1 MNKHLKLFSALL
13 VLMLFAPVSM
23 FVCPADA
30 EAAQTLVENSWRYE
44 GGQLVSDDA
53 SSEEDGIALL
63 SMDALPDGVTAQ
75 GIDVSEHQGRID
87 WDAVKASGIDFA
99 ILRVGFGAPSFG
111 GRVDY
116 QFNRNISECERL
128 GIPYGVYVYSYA
140 FDNQQAADEAS
151 MVINCLSGHNPRLPV
166 YYDLEDNSIIANGR
180 QTGIALRAQ
189 VFCNRISA
197 AGYEP
202 GIYAS
207 LNWFNNI
214 LTDSVFK
221 SSSWDHWIAQYNSQC
236 DYTGN
241 YSFWQYKSNGKV
253 PGINGN
259 VDMNYAYVDVSLY
272 HWQLID
278 STWYYAASNGKAY
291 TGWLFQS
298 GTWYW
303 LEPDVGGAMAT
314 GLHECNGSLYWFNS
328 SGAMAT
334 GWQNIDGKYYFLKD
348 SGAMEGTTF
357 TKDETQYT
365 INADG
370 SLANAKKKKNT
381 GGGAYTLAFLD
392 ADTQAMAD
400 SLNELK
406 ADAFDG
412 DEEEDY
418 YDDDKKDYD
427 KDASFILN
435 GKLQQIAEH
444 RLAMARSKGYGSSR
458 IPDEGTLDDY
468 LKSIGESTARRHTE
482 IYLIN
487 CDDVTQAEEKL
498 LRNHD
503 SDEKKRVDRVI
514 YYKEMGV
521 AHQQVGDKHYY
532 MIILM
537 R

>member
-1 MNKHLKLFSALL
+1 MKDRGLWMKKEEKRTAPGLKRALKVVLGHKIVRLAGIAGVSLLFSA
-13 VLMLFAPVSM
+13 S
-23 FVCPADA
+23 
-30 EAAQTLVENSWRYE
+30 AAQTVLADDAGVWQPVENGYYLVGMDGSYLTGWQQM
-44 GGQLVSDDA
+44 GGKWY
-53 SSEEDGIALL
+53 LL
-63 SMDALPDGVTAQ
+63 
-75 GIDVSEHQGRID
+75 
-87 WDAVKASGIDFA
+87 
-99 ILRVGFGAPSFG
+99 GADSLMKTG
-111 GRVDY
+111 WE
-116 QFNRNISECERL
+116 QE
-128 GIPYGVYVYSYA
+128 
-140 FDNQQAADEAS
+140 
-151 MVINCLSGHNPRLPV
+151 
-166 YYDLEDNSIIANGR
+166 NG
-180 QTGIALRAQ
+180 
-189 VFCNRISA
+189 
-197 AGYEP
+197 
-202 GIYAS
+202 
-207 LNWFNNI
+207 
-214 LTDSVFK
+214 
-221 SSSWDHWIAQYNSQC
+221 
-236 DYTGN
+236 
-241 YSFWQYKSNGKV
+241 
-253 PGINGN
+253 
-259 VDMNYAYVDVSLY
+259 
-272 HWQLID
+272 
-278 STWYYAASNGKAY
+278 TWYYLQG
-291 TGWLFQS
+291 
-298 GTWYW
+298 
-303 LEPDVGGAMAT
+303 D
-314 GLHECNGSLYWFNS
+314 
-328 SGAMAT
+328 GAMAT

>member
-1 MNKHLKLFSALL
+1 MKDRNLWMKKEEKRTAPGLKRALKAVLGHKIVRLAGIAGVSLLFSA
-13 VLMLFAPVSM
+13 S
-23 FVCPADA
+23 
-30 EAAQTLVENSWRYE
+30 AAQTVLADDAGVWQPVENGYYLVGMDGSYLTGWQQM
-44 GGQLVSDDA
+44 GGKWYLLGA
-53 SSEEDGIALL
+53 DGL
-63 SMDALPDGVTAQ
+63 MKTGWEQ
-75 GIDVSEHQGRID
+75 E
-87 WDAVKASGIDFA
+87 
-99 ILRVGFGAPSFG
+99 
-111 GRVDY
+111 
-116 QFNRNISECERL
+116 
-128 GIPYGVYVYSYA
+128 
-140 FDNQQAADEAS
+140 
-151 MVINCLSGHNPRLPV
+151 
-166 YYDLEDNSIIANGR
+166 NG
-180 QTGIALRAQ
+180 
-189 VFCNRISA
+189 
-197 AGYEP
+197 
-202 GIYAS
+202 
-207 LNWFNNI
+207 
-214 LTDSVFK
+214 
-221 SSSWDHWIAQYNSQC
+221 
-236 DYTGN
+236 
-241 YSFWQYKSNGKV
+241 
-253 PGINGN
+253 
-259 VDMNYAYVDVSLY
+259 
-272 HWQLID
+272 
-278 STWYYAASNGKAY
+278 TWYYLQG
-291 TGWLFQS
+291 
-298 GTWYW
+298 
-303 LEPDVGGAMAT
+303 D
-314 GLHECNGSLYWFNS
+314 
-328 SGAMAT
+328 GAMAT
-334 GWQNIDGKYYFLKD
+334 GWRNIDGKYYFLKD

-521 AHQQVGDKHYY
+521 AHQRVGDKHYY

>member
-1 MNKHLKLFSALL
+1 MKDRNLWMKKEEKRTAPGLKGALKAVLGHKIVRLAGIAGVSLLFSA
-13 VLMLFAPVSM
+13 S
-23 FVCPADA
+23 
-30 EAAQTLVENSWRYE
+30 AAQTVLADDAGVWQPVENGYYLVGMDGSYLTGWQQM
-44 GGQLVSDDA
+44 GGKWYLLGA
-53 SSEEDGIALL
+53 DGL
-63 SMDALPDGVTAQ
+63 MKTGWEQ
-75 GIDVSEHQGRID
+75 E
-87 WDAVKASGIDFA
+87 
-99 ILRVGFGAPSFG
+99 
-111 GRVDY
+111 
-116 QFNRNISECERL
+116 
-128 GIPYGVYVYSYA
+128 
-140 FDNQQAADEAS
+140 
-151 MVINCLSGHNPRLPV
+151 
-166 YYDLEDNSIIANGR
+166 NG
-180 QTGIALRAQ
+180 
-189 VFCNRISA
+189 
-197 AGYEP
+197 
-202 GIYAS
+202 
-207 LNWFNNI
+207 
-214 LTDSVFK
+214 
-221 SSSWDHWIAQYNSQC
+221 
-236 DYTGN
+236 
-241 YSFWQYKSNGKV
+241 
-253 PGINGN
+253 
-259 VDMNYAYVDVSLY
+259 
-272 HWQLID
+272 
-278 STWYYAASNGKAY
+278 TWYYLQG
-291 TGWLFQS
+291 
-298 GTWYW
+298 
-303 LEPDVGGAMAT
+303 D
-314 GLHECNGSLYWFNS
+314 
-328 SGAMAT
+328 GAMAT

-392 ADTQAMAD
+392 GDTQAMAD

>member
-1 MNKHLKLFSALL
+1 MKDRKLWMKKEEKRTAPGLKRALKAVLGHKIVRLAGIAGVSLLFSA
-13 VLMLFAPVSM
+13 S
-23 FVCPADA
+23 
-30 EAAQTLVENSWRYE
+30 AAQTVLADDAGVWQPVENGYYLVGMDGSYLTGWQQM
-44 GGQLVSDDA
+44 GGKWYLLGA
-53 SSEEDGIALL
+53 DGL
-63 SMDALPDGVTAQ
+63 MKTGWEQ
-75 GIDVSEHQGRID
+75 E
-87 WDAVKASGIDFA
+87 
-99 ILRVGFGAPSFG
+99 
-111 GRVDY
+111 
-116 QFNRNISECERL
+116 
-128 GIPYGVYVYSYA
+128 
-140 FDNQQAADEAS
+140 
-151 MVINCLSGHNPRLPV
+151 
-166 YYDLEDNSIIANGR
+166 NG
-180 QTGIALRAQ
+180 
-189 VFCNRISA
+189 
-197 AGYEP
+197 
-202 GIYAS
+202 
-207 LNWFNNI
+207 
-214 LTDSVFK
+214 
-221 SSSWDHWIAQYNSQC
+221 
-236 DYTGN
+236 
-241 YSFWQYKSNGKV
+241 
-253 PGINGN
+253 
-259 VDMNYAYVDVSLY
+259 
-272 HWQLID
+272 
-278 STWYYAASNGKAY
+278 TWYYLQG
-291 TGWLFQS
+291 
-298 GTWYW
+298 
-303 LEPDVGGAMAT
+303 D
-314 GLHECNGSLYWFNS
+314 
-328 SGAMAT
+328 GAMAT

-392 ADTQAMAD
+392 ADTQATAD

-537 R
+537 RYGSQSLYDRSKQA

>member
-1 MNKHLKLFSALL
+1 MKDRKLWMKKEEKRTAPGLKRALKAVLGHKIVRLAGIAGVSLLFSA
-13 VLMLFAPVSM
+13 S
-23 FVCPADA
+23 
-30 EAAQTLVENSWRYE
+30 AAQTVLADDAGVWQPVENGYYLVGMDGSYLTGWQQM
-44 GGQLVSDDA
+44 GGKWYLLGA
-53 SSEEDGIALL
+53 DGL
-63 SMDALPDGVTAQ
+63 MKTGWEQ
-75 GIDVSEHQGRID
+75 E
-87 WDAVKASGIDFA
+87 
-99 ILRVGFGAPSFG
+99 
-111 GRVDY
+111 
-116 QFNRNISECERL
+116 
-128 GIPYGVYVYSYA
+128 
-140 FDNQQAADEAS
+140 
-151 MVINCLSGHNPRLPV
+151 
-166 YYDLEDNSIIANGR
+166 NG
-180 QTGIALRAQ
+180 
-189 VFCNRISA
+189 
-197 AGYEP
+197 
-202 GIYAS
+202 
-207 LNWFNNI
+207 
-214 LTDSVFK
+214 
-221 SSSWDHWIAQYNSQC
+221 
-236 DYTGN
+236 
-241 YSFWQYKSNGKV
+241 
-253 PGINGN
+253 
-259 VDMNYAYVDVSLY
+259 
-272 HWQLID
+272 
-278 STWYYAASNGKAY
+278 TWYYLQG
-291 TGWLFQS
+291 
-298 GTWYW
+298 
-303 LEPDVGGAMAT
+303 D
-314 GLHECNGSLYWFNS
+314 
-328 SGAMAT
+328 GAMAT

-392 ADTQAMAD
+392 ADNQAMAD

-427 KDASFILN
+427 
-435 GKLQQIAEH
+435 KLQQIAEH

>member
-1 MNKHLKLFSALL
+1 MKDRNLWMKKEEKRTAPGLKGALKAVLGHKIVRLAGIAGVSLLFSA
-13 VLMLFAPVSM
+13 S
-23 FVCPADA
+23 
-30 EAAQTLVENSWRYE
+30 AAQTVLADDAGVWQPVENGYYLVGMDGSYLTGWQQM
-44 GGQLVSDDA
+44 GGKWYLLGA
-53 SSEEDGIALL
+53 DGL
-63 SMDALPDGVTAQ
+63 MKT
-75 GIDVSEHQGRID
+75 D
-87 WDAVKASGIDFA
+87 W
-99 ILRVGFGAPSFG
+99 
-111 GRVDY
+111 
-116 QFNRNISECERL
+116 
-128 GIPYGVYVYSYA
+128 
-140 FDNQQAADEAS
+140 QQE
-151 MVINCLSGHNPRLPV
+151 
-166 YYDLEDNSIIANGR
+166 NG
-180 QTGIALRAQ
+180 
-189 VFCNRISA
+189 
-197 AGYEP
+197 
-202 GIYAS
+202 
-207 LNWFNNI
+207 
-214 LTDSVFK
+214 
-221 SSSWDHWIAQYNSQC
+221 
-236 DYTGN
+236 
-241 YSFWQYKSNGKV
+241 
-253 PGINGN
+253 
-259 VDMNYAYVDVSLY
+259 
-272 HWQLID
+272 
-278 STWYYAASNGKAY
+278 TWYYLQG
-291 TGWLFQS
+291 
-298 GTWYW
+298 
-303 LEPDVGGAMAT
+303 DGAMV
-314 GLHECNGSLYWFNS
+314 
-328 SGAMAT
+328 T

>member
-1 MNKHLKLFSALL
+1 MKDRNLWMKKEEKRTAPGLKRALKAVLGHKIVRLAGIAGVSLLFSA
-13 VLMLFAPVSM
+13 S
-23 FVCPADA
+23 
-30 EAAQTLVENSWRYE
+30 AAQTVLADDAGVWQPVENGYYLVGMDGSYLTGWQQM
-44 GGQLVSDDA
+44 GGKWYLLGA
-53 SSEEDGIALL
+53 DGL
-63 SMDALPDGVTAQ
+63 MKTGWEQ
-75 GIDVSEHQGRID
+75 E
-87 WDAVKASGIDFA
+87 
-99 ILRVGFGAPSFG
+99 
-111 GRVDY
+111 
-116 QFNRNISECERL
+116 
-128 GIPYGVYVYSYA
+128 
-140 FDNQQAADEAS
+140 
-151 MVINCLSGHNPRLPV
+151 
-166 YYDLEDNSIIANGR
+166 NG
-180 QTGIALRAQ
+180 
-189 VFCNRISA
+189 
-197 AGYEP
+197 
-202 GIYAS
+202 
-207 LNWFNNI
+207 
-214 LTDSVFK
+214 
-221 SSSWDHWIAQYNSQC
+221 
-236 DYTGN
+236 
-241 YSFWQYKSNGKV
+241 
-253 PGINGN
+253 
-259 VDMNYAYVDVSLY
+259 
-272 HWQLID
+272 
-278 STWYYAASNGKAY
+278 TWYYLQG
-291 TGWLFQS
+291 
-298 GTWYW
+298 
-303 LEPDVGGAMAT
+303 D
-314 GLHECNGSLYWFNS
+314 
-328 SGAMAT
+328 GAMAT

-357 TKDETQYT
+357 TKDKTQYT

>member
-1 MNKHLKLFSALL
+1 MKDGSLWMKKEEKRTAPGLKRALKAVLGHKIVRLAGIAGVSLLFSA
-13 VLMLFAPVSM
+13 S
-23 FVCPADA
+23 
-30 EAAQTLVENSWRYE
+30 AAQTVLADDAGVWQPVENGYYLVGMDGSYLTGWQQM
-44 GGQLVSDDA
+44 GGKWYLLGA
-53 SSEEDGIALL
+53 DGL
-63 SMDALPDGVTAQ
+63 MKTGWEQ
-75 GIDVSEHQGRID
+75 E
-87 WDAVKASGIDFA
+87 
-99 ILRVGFGAPSFG
+99 
-111 GRVDY
+111 
-116 QFNRNISECERL
+116 
-128 GIPYGVYVYSYA
+128 
-140 FDNQQAADEAS
+140 
-151 MVINCLSGHNPRLPV
+151 
-166 YYDLEDNSIIANGR
+166 NG
-180 QTGIALRAQ
+180 
-189 VFCNRISA
+189 
-197 AGYEP
+197 
-202 GIYAS
+202 
-207 LNWFNNI
+207 
-214 LTDSVFK
+214 
-221 SSSWDHWIAQYNSQC
+221 
-236 DYTGN
+236 
-241 YSFWQYKSNGKV
+241 
-253 PGINGN
+253 
-259 VDMNYAYVDVSLY
+259 
-272 HWQLID
+272 
-278 STWYYAASNGKAY
+278 TWYYLQG
-291 TGWLFQS
+291 
-298 GTWYW
+298 
-303 LEPDVGGAMAT
+303 D
-314 GLHECNGSLYWFNS
+314 
-328 SGAMAT
+328 GAMAT
-334 GWQNIDGKYYFLKD
+334 GWRNIDGKYYFLKD

-392 ADTQAMAD
+392 GDTQAMAD

>member
-1 MNKHLKLFSALL
+1 MKDRNLWMKKEEKRTAPGLKRALKAVLGHKIVRLAGIAGVSLLFSA
-13 VLMLFAPVSM
+13 S
-23 FVCPADA
+23 
-30 EAAQTLVENSWRYE
+30 AAQTVLADDAGVWQPVENGYYLVGMDGSYLTGWQQM
-44 GGQLVSDDA
+44 GGKWYLLGA
-53 SSEEDGIALL
+53 DGL
-63 SMDALPDGVTAQ
+63 MKTG
-75 GIDVSEHQGRID
+75 
-87 WDAVKASGIDFA
+87 W
-99 ILRVGFGAPSFG
+99 
-111 GRVDY
+111 
-116 QFNRNISECERL
+116 
-128 GIPYGVYVYSYA
+128 
-140 FDNQQAADEAS
+140 QQE
-151 MVINCLSGHNPRLPV
+151 
-166 YYDLEDNSIIANGR
+166 NG
-180 QTGIALRAQ
+180 
-189 VFCNRISA
+189 
-197 AGYEP
+197 
-202 GIYAS
+202 
-207 LNWFNNI
+207 
-214 LTDSVFK
+214 
-221 SSSWDHWIAQYNSQC
+221 
-236 DYTGN
+236 
-241 YSFWQYKSNGKV
+241 
-253 PGINGN
+253 
-259 VDMNYAYVDVSLY
+259 
-272 HWQLID
+272 
-278 STWYYAASNGKAY
+278 TWYYLQG
-291 TGWLFQS
+291 
-298 GTWYW
+298 
-303 LEPDVGGAMAT
+303 D
-314 GLHECNGSLYWFNS
+314 
-328 SGAMAT
+328 GAMAT

-392 ADTQAMAD
+392 GDTQAMAD

>member
-1 MNKHLKLFSALL
+1 MKDRNLWMKKEEKRTAPGLKRALKVVLGHKIVRLAGIAGVSLLFSA
-13 VLMLFAPVSM
+13 S
-23 FVCPADA
+23 
-30 EAAQTLVENSWRYE
+30 AAQTVLADDAGVWQPVENGYYLVGMDGSYLTGWQQM
-44 GGQLVSDDA
+44 GGKWYLLGA
-53 SSEEDGIALL
+53 DGL
-63 SMDALPDGVTAQ
+63 MKTGWEQ
-75 GIDVSEHQGRID
+75 E
-87 WDAVKASGIDFA
+87 
-99 ILRVGFGAPSFG
+99 
-111 GRVDY
+111 
-116 QFNRNISECERL
+116 
-128 GIPYGVYVYSYA
+128 
-140 FDNQQAADEAS
+140 
-151 MVINCLSGHNPRLPV
+151 
-166 YYDLEDNSIIANGR
+166 NG
-180 QTGIALRAQ
+180 
-189 VFCNRISA
+189 
-197 AGYEP
+197 
-202 GIYAS
+202 
-207 LNWFNNI
+207 
-214 LTDSVFK
+214 
-221 SSSWDHWIAQYNSQC
+221 
-236 DYTGN
+236 
-241 YSFWQYKSNGKV
+241 
-253 PGINGN
+253 
-259 VDMNYAYVDVSLY
+259 
-272 HWQLID
+272 
-278 STWYYAASNGKAY
+278 TWYYLQG
-291 TGWLFQS
+291 
-298 GTWYW
+298 
-303 LEPDVGGAMAT
+303 D
-314 GLHECNGSLYWFNS
+314 
-328 SGAMAT
+328 GAMAT

-381 GGGAYTLAFLD
+381 GGGAYTLVFLD

>member
-1 MNKHLKLFSALL
+1 MKDRNLWMKKEEKRTAPGLKRALKAVLGHKIVRLAGIAGVSLLFSA
-13 VLMLFAPVSM
+13 S
-23 FVCPADA
+23 
-30 EAAQTLVENSWRYE
+30 AAQTVLADDAGVWQPVENGYYLVGMDGSYLTGWQQM
-44 GGQLVSDDA
+44 GGKWYLLGA
-53 SSEEDGIALL
+53 DGL
-63 SMDALPDGVTAQ
+63 MKTGWEQ
-75 GIDVSEHQGRID
+75 E
-87 WDAVKASGIDFA
+87 
-99 ILRVGFGAPSFG
+99 
-111 GRVDY
+111 
-116 QFNRNISECERL
+116 
-128 GIPYGVYVYSYA
+128 
-140 FDNQQAADEAS
+140 
-151 MVINCLSGHNPRLPV
+151 
-166 YYDLEDNSIIANGR
+166 NG
-180 QTGIALRAQ
+180 
-189 VFCNRISA
+189 
-197 AGYEP
+197 
-202 GIYAS
+202 
-207 LNWFNNI
+207 
-214 LTDSVFK
+214 
-221 SSSWDHWIAQYNSQC
+221 
-236 DYTGN
+236 
-241 YSFWQYKSNGKV
+241 
-253 PGINGN
+253 
-259 VDMNYAYVDVSLY
+259 
-272 HWQLID
+272 
-278 STWYYAASNGKAY
+278 TWYYLQG
-291 TGWLFQS
+291 
-298 GTWYW
+298 
-303 LEPDVGGAMAT
+303 D
-314 GLHECNGSLYWFNS
+314 
-328 SGAMAT
+328 GAMAT

-370 SLANAKKKKNT
+370 SLVNAKKKKNT

-392 ADTQAMAD
+392 GDTQAMAD

>member
-1 MNKHLKLFSALL
+1 MKDRNLWMKKEEKRTAPGLKRALKAVLGHKIVRLAGIAGVSLLFSA
-13 VLMLFAPVSM
+13 S
-23 FVCPADA
+23 
-30 EAAQTLVENSWRYE
+30 AAQTVLADDAGVWQPVENGYYLVGMDGSYLTGWQQM
-44 GGQLVSDDA
+44 GGKWYLLGA
-53 SSEEDGIALL
+53 DGL
-63 SMDALPDGVTAQ
+63 MKTGWEQ
-75 GIDVSEHQGRID
+75 E
-87 WDAVKASGIDFA
+87 
-99 ILRVGFGAPSFG
+99 
-111 GRVDY
+111 
-116 QFNRNISECERL
+116 
-128 GIPYGVYVYSYA
+128 
-140 FDNQQAADEAS
+140 
-151 MVINCLSGHNPRLPV
+151 
-166 YYDLEDNSIIANGR
+166 NG
-180 QTGIALRAQ
+180 
-189 VFCNRISA
+189 
-197 AGYEP
+197 
-202 GIYAS
+202 
-207 LNWFNNI
+207 
-214 LTDSVFK
+214 
-221 SSSWDHWIAQYNSQC
+221 
-236 DYTGN
+236 
-241 YSFWQYKSNGKV
+241 
-253 PGINGN
+253 
-259 VDMNYAYVDVSLY
+259 
-272 HWQLID
+272 
-278 STWYYAASNGKAY
+278 TWYYLQG
-291 TGWLFQS
+291 
-298 GTWYW
+298 
-303 LEPDVGGAMAT
+303 D
-314 GLHECNGSLYWFNS
+314 
-328 SGAMAT
+328 GAMAT

-427 KDASFILN
+427 KDASFILH

>member
-1 MNKHLKLFSALL
+1 MKDRNLWMKKEEKRTAPGLKGALKAVLGHKIVRLAGIAGVSLLFSA
-13 VLMLFAPVSM
+13 S
-23 FVCPADA
+23 
-30 EAAQTLVENSWRYE
+30 AAQTVLADDAGVWQPVENGYYLVGMDGSYLTGWQQM
-44 GGQLVSDDA
+44 GGKWYLLGA
-53 SSEEDGIALL
+53 DGL
-63 SMDALPDGVTAQ
+63 MKTGWEQ
-75 GIDVSEHQGRID
+75 E
-87 WDAVKASGIDFA
+87 
-99 ILRVGFGAPSFG
+99 
-111 GRVDY
+111 
-116 QFNRNISECERL
+116 
-128 GIPYGVYVYSYA
+128 
-140 FDNQQAADEAS
+140 
-151 MVINCLSGHNPRLPV
+151 
-166 YYDLEDNSIIANGR
+166 NG
-180 QTGIALRAQ
+180 
-189 VFCNRISA
+189 
-197 AGYEP
+197 
-202 GIYAS
+202 
-207 LNWFNNI
+207 
-214 LTDSVFK
+214 
-221 SSSWDHWIAQYNSQC
+221 
-236 DYTGN
+236 
-241 YSFWQYKSNGKV
+241 
-253 PGINGN
+253 
-259 VDMNYAYVDVSLY
+259 
-272 HWQLID
+272 
-278 STWYYAASNGKAY
+278 TWYYLQG
-291 TGWLFQS
+291 
-298 GTWYW
+298 
-303 LEPDVGGAMAT
+303 D
-314 GLHECNGSLYWFNS
+314 
-328 SGAMAT
+328 GAMAT

-357 TKDETQYT
+357 KKDETQYT

>member
-1 MNKHLKLFSALL
+1 MKDRNLWMKKEEKRTAPGLKRALKAVLGHKIVRLAGIAGVSLLFSA
-13 VLMLFAPVSM
+13 S
-23 FVCPADA
+23 
-30 EAAQTLVENSWRYE
+30 AAQTVLADDAGVWQSVENGYYLVGMDGSYLTGWQQM
-44 GGQLVSDDA
+44 GGKWYLLGA
-53 SSEEDGIALL
+53 DGL
-63 SMDALPDGVTAQ
+63 MKTGWEQ
-75 GIDVSEHQGRID
+75 E
-87 WDAVKASGIDFA
+87 
-99 ILRVGFGAPSFG
+99 
-111 GRVDY
+111 
-116 QFNRNISECERL
+116 
-128 GIPYGVYVYSYA
+128 
-140 FDNQQAADEAS
+140 
-151 MVINCLSGHNPRLPV
+151 
-166 YYDLEDNSIIANGR
+166 NG
-180 QTGIALRAQ
+180 
-189 VFCNRISA
+189 
-197 AGYEP
+197 
-202 GIYAS
+202 
-207 LNWFNNI
+207 
-214 LTDSVFK
+214 
-221 SSSWDHWIAQYNSQC
+221 
-236 DYTGN
+236 
-241 YSFWQYKSNGKV
+241 
-253 PGINGN
+253 
-259 VDMNYAYVDVSLY
+259 
-272 HWQLID
+272 
-278 STWYYAASNGKAY
+278 TWYYLQG
-291 TGWLFQS
+291 
-298 GTWYW
+298 
-303 LEPDVGGAMAT
+303 D
-314 GLHECNGSLYWFNS
+314 
-328 SGAMAT
+328 GAMAT

-392 ADTQAMAD
+392 GDTQAMAD

>member
-1 MNKHLKLFSALL
+1 MKDRNLWMKKDEKRTAPGLKGALKAVLGHKIVRLAGIAGVSLLFSA
-13 VLMLFAPVSM
+13 S
-23 FVCPADA
+23 
-30 EAAQTLVENSWRYE
+30 AAQTVLADDAGVWQPVENGYYLVGMDGSYLTGWQQM
-44 GGQLVSDDA
+44 GGKWYLLGA
-53 SSEEDGIALL
+53 DGL
-63 SMDALPDGVTAQ
+63 MKTGWEQ
-75 GIDVSEHQGRID
+75 E
-87 WDAVKASGIDFA
+87 
-99 ILRVGFGAPSFG
+99 
-111 GRVDY
+111 
-116 QFNRNISECERL
+116 
-128 GIPYGVYVYSYA
+128 
-140 FDNQQAADEAS
+140 
-151 MVINCLSGHNPRLPV
+151 
-166 YYDLEDNSIIANGR
+166 NG
-180 QTGIALRAQ
+180 
-189 VFCNRISA
+189 
-197 AGYEP
+197 
-202 GIYAS
+202 
-207 LNWFNNI
+207 
-214 LTDSVFK
+214 
-221 SSSWDHWIAQYNSQC
+221 
-236 DYTGN
+236 
-241 YSFWQYKSNGKV
+241 
-253 PGINGN
+253 
-259 VDMNYAYVDVSLY
+259 
-272 HWQLID
+272 
-278 STWYYAASNGKAY
+278 TWYYLQG
-291 TGWLFQS
+291 
-298 GTWYW
+298 
-303 LEPDVGGAMAT
+303 D
-314 GLHECNGSLYWFNS
+314 
-328 SGAMAT
+328 GAMAT

>member
-1 MNKHLKLFSALL
+1 MKDRNLWMKKEEKRTAPGLKRALKAVLGHKIVRLAGIAGVSLLFSA
-13 VLMLFAPVSM
+13 S
-23 FVCPADA
+23 
-30 EAAQTLVENSWRYE
+30 AAQTVLADDAGVWQPVENGYYLVGMDGSYLTGWQQM
-44 GGQLVSDDA
+44 GGKWYLLGA
-53 SSEEDGIALL
+53 DGL
-63 SMDALPDGVTAQ
+63 MKTGWEQ
-75 GIDVSEHQGRID
+75 E
-87 WDAVKASGIDFA
+87 
-99 ILRVGFGAPSFG
+99 
-111 GRVDY
+111 
-116 QFNRNISECERL
+116 
-128 GIPYGVYVYSYA
+128 
-140 FDNQQAADEAS
+140 
-151 MVINCLSGHNPRLPV
+151 
-166 YYDLEDNSIIANGR
+166 NG
-180 QTGIALRAQ
+180 
-189 VFCNRISA
+189 
-197 AGYEP
+197 
-202 GIYAS
+202 
-207 LNWFNNI
+207 
-214 LTDSVFK
+214 
-221 SSSWDHWIAQYNSQC
+221 
-236 DYTGN
+236 
-241 YSFWQYKSNGKV
+241 
-253 PGINGN
+253 
-259 VDMNYAYVDVSLY
+259 
-272 HWQLID
+272 
-278 STWYYAASNGKAY
+278 TWYYLQG
-291 TGWLFQS
+291 
-298 GTWYW
+298 
-303 LEPDVGGAMAT
+303 D
-314 GLHECNGSLYWFNS
+314 
-328 SGAMAT
+328 GAMAT

-400 SLNELK
+400 GLNELK
-406 ADAFDG
+406 ARACRG

>member
-1 MNKHLKLFSALL
+1 MKDRSLWMKKEEKRTAPGLKRALKAVLGHKIVRLAGIAGVSLLFSA
-13 VLMLFAPVSM
+13 S
-23 FVCPADA
+23 
-30 EAAQTLVENSWRYE
+30 AAQTVLADDAGVWQPVENGYYLVGMDGSYLTGWQQM
-44 GGQLVSDDA
+44 GGKWY
-53 SSEEDGIALL
+53 LL
-63 SMDALPDGVTAQ
+63 
-75 GIDVSEHQGRID
+75 
-87 WDAVKASGIDFA
+87 
-99 ILRVGFGAPSFG
+99 GADSLMKTG
-111 GRVDY
+111 WE
-116 QFNRNISECERL
+116 QE
-128 GIPYGVYVYSYA
+128 
-140 FDNQQAADEAS
+140 
-151 MVINCLSGHNPRLPV
+151 
-166 YYDLEDNSIIANGR
+166 NG
-180 QTGIALRAQ
+180 
-189 VFCNRISA
+189 
-197 AGYEP
+197 
-202 GIYAS
+202 
-207 LNWFNNI
+207 
-214 LTDSVFK
+214 
-221 SSSWDHWIAQYNSQC
+221 
-236 DYTGN
+236 
-241 YSFWQYKSNGKV
+241 
-253 PGINGN
+253 
-259 VDMNYAYVDVSLY
+259 
-272 HWQLID
+272 
-278 STWYYAASNGKAY
+278 TWYYLQG
-291 TGWLFQS
+291 
-298 GTWYW
+298 
-303 LEPDVGGAMAT
+303 D
-314 GLHECNGSLYWFNS
+314 
-328 SGAMAT
+328 GAMAT

-392 ADTQAMAD
+392 GDTQAMAD

-458 IPDEGTLDDY
+458 IPDEGTLDNY

>member
-1 MNKHLKLFSALL
+1 MKDRNLWMKKEEKRTAPGLKGALKAVLGHKIVRLAGIAGVSLLFSA
-13 VLMLFAPVSM
+13 S
-23 FVCPADA
+23 
-30 EAAQTLVENSWRYE
+30 AAQTVLADDAGVWQPVENGYYLVGMDCSYLTGWQQM
-44 GGQLVSDDA
+44 GGKWYLLGA
-53 SSEEDGIALL
+53 DGL
-63 SMDALPDGVTAQ
+63 MKTGWEQ
-75 GIDVSEHQGRID
+75 E
-87 WDAVKASGIDFA
+87 
-99 ILRVGFGAPSFG
+99 
-111 GRVDY
+111 
-116 QFNRNISECERL
+116 
-128 GIPYGVYVYSYA
+128 
-140 FDNQQAADEAS
+140 
-151 MVINCLSGHNPRLPV
+151 
-166 YYDLEDNSIIANGR
+166 NG
-180 QTGIALRAQ
+180 
-189 VFCNRISA
+189 
-197 AGYEP
+197 
-202 GIYAS
+202 
-207 LNWFNNI
+207 
-214 LTDSVFK
+214 
-221 SSSWDHWIAQYNSQC
+221 
-236 DYTGN
+236 
-241 YSFWQYKSNGKV
+241 
-253 PGINGN
+253 
-259 VDMNYAYVDVSLY
+259 
-272 HWQLID
+272 
-278 STWYYAASNGKAY
+278 TWYYLQG
-291 TGWLFQS
+291 
-298 GTWYW
+298 
-303 LEPDVGGAMAT
+303 D
-314 GLHECNGSLYWFNS
+314 
-328 SGAMAT
+328 GAMAT

-392 ADTQAMAD
+392 GDTQAMAG

>member
-1 MNKHLKLFSALL
+1 MKDRNLWMKKEEKRTAPGLKRALKAVLGHKIVRLAGIAGVSLLFSA
-13 VLMLFAPVSM
+13 S
-23 FVCPADA
+23 
-30 EAAQTLVENSWRYE
+30 AAQTVLADDAGVWQPVENGYYLVGMDGSYLTGWQQM
-44 GGQLVSDDA
+44 GGKWYLLGA
-53 SSEEDGIALL
+53 DGL
-63 SMDALPDGVTAQ
+63 MKTGWEQ
-75 GIDVSEHQGRID
+75 E
-87 WDAVKASGIDFA
+87 
-99 ILRVGFGAPSFG
+99 
-111 GRVDY
+111 
-116 QFNRNISECERL
+116 
-128 GIPYGVYVYSYA
+128 
-140 FDNQQAADEAS
+140 
-151 MVINCLSGHNPRLPV
+151 
-166 YYDLEDNSIIANGR
+166 NG
-180 QTGIALRAQ
+180 
-189 VFCNRISA
+189 
-197 AGYEP
+197 
-202 GIYAS
+202 
-207 LNWFNNI
+207 
-214 LTDSVFK
+214 
-221 SSSWDHWIAQYNSQC
+221 
-236 DYTGN
+236 
-241 YSFWQYKSNGKV
+241 
-253 PGINGN
+253 
-259 VDMNYAYVDVSLY
+259 
-272 HWQLID
+272 
-278 STWYYAASNGKAY
+278 TWYYLQG
-291 TGWLFQS
+291 
-298 GTWYW
+298 
-303 LEPDVGGAMAT
+303 D
-314 GLHECNGSLYWFNS
+314 
-328 SGAMAT
+328 GAMAT

-392 ADTQAMAD
+392 GDTQAMAD

-444 RLAMARSKGYGSSR
+444 RLAIARSKGYGSSR

>member
-1 MNKHLKLFSALL
+1 MKDRNLWMKKEEKRTAPGLKRALKAVLGHKIVRLAGIAGVSLLFSA
-13 VLMLFAPVSM
+13 S
-23 FVCPADA
+23 
-30 EAAQTLVENSWRYE
+30 AAQTVLADDAGVWQPVENGYYLVGMDGSYLTGWQQM
-44 GGQLVSDDA
+44 GGKWYLLGA
-53 SSEEDGIALL
+53 DGL
-63 SMDALPDGVTAQ
+63 MKTGWEQ
-75 GIDVSEHQGRID
+75 E
-87 WDAVKASGIDFA
+87 
-99 ILRVGFGAPSFG
+99 
-111 GRVDY
+111 
-116 QFNRNISECERL
+116 
-128 GIPYGVYVYSYA
+128 
-140 FDNQQAADEAS
+140 
-151 MVINCLSGHNPRLPV
+151 
-166 YYDLEDNSIIANGR
+166 NG
-180 QTGIALRAQ
+180 
-189 VFCNRISA
+189 
-197 AGYEP
+197 
-202 GIYAS
+202 
-207 LNWFNNI
+207 
-214 LTDSVFK
+214 
-221 SSSWDHWIAQYNSQC
+221 
-236 DYTGN
+236 
-241 YSFWQYKSNGKV
+241 
-253 PGINGN
+253 
-259 VDMNYAYVDVSLY
+259 
-272 HWQLID
+272 
-278 STWYYAASNGKAY
+278 TWYYLQG
-291 TGWLFQS
+291 
-298 GTWYW
+298 
-303 LEPDVGGAMAT
+303 D
-314 GLHECNGSLYWFNS
+314 
-328 SGAMAT
+328 GAMAT

-412 DEEEDY
+412 NEEEDY

>member
-1 MNKHLKLFSALL
+1 MKDRNLWMKKEEKRTAPGLKRALKAVLGHKIVRLAGIAGVSLLFSA
-13 VLMLFAPVSM
+13 S
-23 FVCPADA
+23 
-30 EAAQTLVENSWRYE
+30 AAQTVLADDAGVWQPVENGYYLVGMDGSYLTGWQQM
-44 GGQLVSDDA
+44 GGKWYLLGA
-53 SSEEDGIALL
+53 DGL
-63 SMDALPDGVTAQ
+63 MKTGWEQ
-75 GIDVSEHQGRID
+75 E
-87 WDAVKASGIDFA
+87 
-99 ILRVGFGAPSFG
+99 
-111 GRVDY
+111 
-116 QFNRNISECERL
+116 
-128 GIPYGVYVYSYA
+128 
-140 FDNQQAADEAS
+140 
-151 MVINCLSGHNPRLPV
+151 
-166 YYDLEDNSIIANGR
+166 NG
-180 QTGIALRAQ
+180 
-189 VFCNRISA
+189 
-197 AGYEP
+197 
-202 GIYAS
+202 
-207 LNWFNNI
+207 
-214 LTDSVFK
+214 
-221 SSSWDHWIAQYNSQC
+221 
-236 DYTGN
+236 
-241 YSFWQYKSNGKV
+241 
-253 PGINGN
+253 
-259 VDMNYAYVDVSLY
+259 
-272 HWQLID
+272 
-278 STWYYAASNGKAY
+278 TWYYLQG
-291 TGWLFQS
+291 
-298 GTWYW
+298 
-303 LEPDVGGAMAT
+303 D
-314 GLHECNGSLYWFNS
+314 
-328 SGAMAT
+328 GAMAT

-427 KDASFILN
+427 KAASFILN

>member
-1 MNKHLKLFSALL
+1 MKDRKLWMKKEEKRTAPGLKRALKAVLGHKIVRLAGIAGVSLLFSA
-13 VLMLFAPVSM
+13 S
-23 FVCPADA
+23 
-30 EAAQTLVENSWRYE
+30 AAQTVLADDAGVWQPVENGYYLVGMDGSYLTGWQQM
-44 GGQLVSDDA
+44 GGKWYLLGA
-53 SSEEDGIALL
+53 DGL
-63 SMDALPDGVTAQ
+63 MKTGWEQ
-75 GIDVSEHQGRID
+75 E
-87 WDAVKASGIDFA
+87 
-99 ILRVGFGAPSFG
+99 
-111 GRVDY
+111 
-116 QFNRNISECERL
+116 
-128 GIPYGVYVYSYA
+128 
-140 FDNQQAADEAS
+140 
-151 MVINCLSGHNPRLPV
+151 
-166 YYDLEDNSIIANGR
+166 NG
-180 QTGIALRAQ
+180 
-189 VFCNRISA
+189 
-197 AGYEP
+197 
-202 GIYAS
+202 
-207 LNWFNNI
+207 
-214 LTDSVFK
+214 
-221 SSSWDHWIAQYNSQC
+221 
-236 DYTGN
+236 
-241 YSFWQYKSNGKV
+241 
-253 PGINGN
+253 
-259 VDMNYAYVDVSLY
+259 
-272 HWQLID
+272 
-278 STWYYAASNGKAY
+278 TWYYLQG
-291 TGWLFQS
+291 
-298 GTWYW
+298 
-303 LEPDVGGAMAT
+303 D
-314 GLHECNGSLYWFNS
+314 
-328 SGAMAT
+328 GAMAT
-334 GWQNIDGKYYFLKD
+334 GWRNIDGKYYFLKD

-412 DEEEDY
+412 NEEEDY

>member
-1 MNKHLKLFSALL
+1 MKDRNLWMKKEEKRTAPGLKRALKAVLGHKIVRLAGIAGVSLLFSA
-13 VLMLFAPVSM
+13 S
-23 FVCPADA
+23 
-30 EAAQTLVENSWRYE
+30 AAQTVLADDAGVWQPVENGYYLVGMDGSYLTGWQQM
-44 GGQLVSDDA
+44 GGKWYLLGA
-53 SSEEDGIALL
+53 DGL
-63 SMDALPDGVTAQ
+63 MKTGWEQ
-75 GIDVSEHQGRID
+75 E
-87 WDAVKASGIDFA
+87 
-99 ILRVGFGAPSFG
+99 
-111 GRVDY
+111 
-116 QFNRNISECERL
+116 
-128 GIPYGVYVYSYA
+128 
-140 FDNQQAADEAS
+140 
-151 MVINCLSGHNPRLPV
+151 
-166 YYDLEDNSIIANGR
+166 NG
-180 QTGIALRAQ
+180 
-189 VFCNRISA
+189 
-197 AGYEP
+197 
-202 GIYAS
+202 
-207 LNWFNNI
+207 
-214 LTDSVFK
+214 
-221 SSSWDHWIAQYNSQC
+221 
-236 DYTGN
+236 
-241 YSFWQYKSNGKV
+241 
-253 PGINGN
+253 
-259 VDMNYAYVDVSLY
+259 
-272 HWQLID
+272 
-278 STWYYAASNGKAY
+278 TWYYLQG
-291 TGWLFQS
+291 
-298 GTWYW
+298 
-303 LEPDVGGAMAT
+303 DGAMAI
-314 GLHECNGSLYWFNS
+314 
-328 SGAMAT
+328 

-392 ADTQAMAD
+392 GDTQAMAD

>member
-1 MNKHLKLFSALL
+1 MKDRNLWMKKEEKRTAPGLKRALKAVLGHKIVRLAGIAGVSLLFSA
-13 VLMLFAPVSM
+13 S
-23 FVCPADA
+23 
-30 EAAQTLVENSWRYE
+30 AAQTVLADDAGVWQPVENGYYLVGMDGSYLTGWQQM
-44 GGQLVSDDA
+44 GGKWYLLGA
-53 SSEEDGIALL
+53 DGL
-63 SMDALPDGVTAQ
+63 MKTG
-75 GIDVSEHQGRID
+75 
-87 WDAVKASGIDFA
+87 W
-99 ILRVGFGAPSFG
+99 
-111 GRVDY
+111 
-116 QFNRNISECERL
+116 
-128 GIPYGVYVYSYA
+128 
-140 FDNQQAADEAS
+140 QQE
-151 MVINCLSGHNPRLPV
+151 
-166 YYDLEDNSIIANGR
+166 NG
-180 QTGIALRAQ
+180 
-189 VFCNRISA
+189 
-197 AGYEP
+197 
-202 GIYAS
+202 
-207 LNWFNNI
+207 
-214 LTDSVFK
+214 
-221 SSSWDHWIAQYNSQC
+221 
-236 DYTGN
+236 
-241 YSFWQYKSNGKV
+241 
-253 PGINGN
+253 
-259 VDMNYAYVDVSLY
+259 
-272 HWQLID
+272 
-278 STWYYAASNGKAY
+278 TWYYLQG
-291 TGWLFQS
+291 
-298 GTWYW
+298 
-303 LEPDVGGAMAT
+303 DGAMV
-314 GLHECNGSLYWFNS
+314 
-328 SGAMAT
+328 T

-458 IPDEGTLDDY
+458 IEGTLDDY

>member
-1 MNKHLKLFSALL
+1 MKDRNLWMKKEEKRTAPGLKRVLKAVLGHKIVRLAGIAGVSLLFSA
-13 VLMLFAPVSM
+13 S
-23 FVCPADA
+23 
-30 EAAQTLVENSWRYE
+30 AAQTVLA
-44 GGQLVSDDA
+44 DDA
-53 SSEEDGIALL
+53 GVWQPVKNGYYLVGMDGSYLTGWQQMGGKWYLL
-63 SMDALPDGVTAQ
+63 GADGLMKTGWEQ
-75 GIDVSEHQGRID
+75 E
-87 WDAVKASGIDFA
+87 
-99 ILRVGFGAPSFG
+99 
-111 GRVDY
+111 
-116 QFNRNISECERL
+116 
-128 GIPYGVYVYSYA
+128 
-140 FDNQQAADEAS
+140 
-151 MVINCLSGHNPRLPV
+151 
-166 YYDLEDNSIIANGR
+166 NG
-180 QTGIALRAQ
+180 
-189 VFCNRISA
+189 
-197 AGYEP
+197 
-202 GIYAS
+202 
-207 LNWFNNI
+207 
-214 LTDSVFK
+214 
-221 SSSWDHWIAQYNSQC
+221 
-236 DYTGN
+236 
-241 YSFWQYKSNGKV
+241 
-253 PGINGN
+253 
-259 VDMNYAYVDVSLY
+259 
-272 HWQLID
+272 
-278 STWYYAASNGKAY
+278 TWYYLQG
-291 TGWLFQS
+291 
-298 GTWYW
+298 
-303 LEPDVGGAMAT
+303 D
-314 GLHECNGSLYWFNS
+314 
-328 SGAMAT
+328 GAMAT

-392 ADTQAMAD
+392 GDTQAMAD

>member
-1 MNKHLKLFSALL
+1 MKDRNLWMKKEEKRTAPGLKGALKAVLGHKIVRLAGIAGVSLLFSA
-13 VLMLFAPVSM
+13 S
-23 FVCPADA
+23 
-30 EAAQTLVENSWRYE
+30 AAQTVLADDAGIWQPVENGYYLVGMDGSYLTGWQQM
-44 GGQLVSDDA
+44 GGKWYLLGA
-53 SSEEDGIALL
+53 DGL
-63 SMDALPDGVTAQ
+63 MKTGWEQ
-75 GIDVSEHQGRID
+75 E
-87 WDAVKASGIDFA
+87 
-99 ILRVGFGAPSFG
+99 
-111 GRVDY
+111 
-116 QFNRNISECERL
+116 
-128 GIPYGVYVYSYA
+128 
-140 FDNQQAADEAS
+140 
-151 MVINCLSGHNPRLPV
+151 
-166 YYDLEDNSIIANGR
+166 NG
-180 QTGIALRAQ
+180 
-189 VFCNRISA
+189 
-197 AGYEP
+197 
-202 GIYAS
+202 
-207 LNWFNNI
+207 
-214 LTDSVFK
+214 
-221 SSSWDHWIAQYNSQC
+221 
-236 DYTGN
+236 
-241 YSFWQYKSNGKV
+241 
-253 PGINGN
+253 
-259 VDMNYAYVDVSLY
+259 
-272 HWQLID
+272 
-278 STWYYAASNGKAY
+278 TWYYLQG
-291 TGWLFQS
+291 
-298 GTWYW
+298 
-303 LEPDVGGAMAT
+303 D
-314 GLHECNGSLYWFNS
+314 
-328 SGAMAT
+328 GAMAT

-348 SGAMEGTTF
+348 SGAMEETTF
-357 TKDETQYT
+357 TKNETQYT

>member
-1 MNKHLKLFSALL
+1 MKDRNLWMKKEEKRTAPGLKRVLKAVLGHKIVRLAGIAGVSLLFSA
-13 VLMLFAPVSM
+13 S
-23 FVCPADA
+23 
-30 EAAQTLVENSWRYE
+30 AAQTVLADDAGVWQPVENGYYLVGMDGSYLTGWQQM
-44 GGQLVSDDA
+44 GGKWYLLGA
-53 SSEEDGIALL
+53 DGL
-63 SMDALPDGVTAQ
+63 MKTGWEQ
-75 GIDVSEHQGRID
+75 E
-87 WDAVKASGIDFA
+87 
-99 ILRVGFGAPSFG
+99 
-111 GRVDY
+111 
-116 QFNRNISECERL
+116 
-128 GIPYGVYVYSYA
+128 
-140 FDNQQAADEAS
+140 
-151 MVINCLSGHNPRLPV
+151 
-166 YYDLEDNSIIANGR
+166 NG
-180 QTGIALRAQ
+180 
-189 VFCNRISA
+189 
-197 AGYEP
+197 
-202 GIYAS
+202 
-207 LNWFNNI
+207 
-214 LTDSVFK
+214 
-221 SSSWDHWIAQYNSQC
+221 
-236 DYTGN
+236 
-241 YSFWQYKSNGKV
+241 
-253 PGINGN
+253 
-259 VDMNYAYVDVSLY
+259 
-272 HWQLID
+272 
-278 STWYYAASNGKAY
+278 TWYYLQG
-291 TGWLFQS
+291 
-298 GTWYW
+298 
-303 LEPDVGGAMAT
+303 D
-314 GLHECNGSLYWFNS
+314 
-328 SGAMAT
+328 GAMAT

-392 ADTQAMAD
+392 GDTQAMAD

>member
-1 MNKHLKLFSALL
+1 MKDRNLWMKKEEKRTAPGLKRALKAVLGHKIVRLAGIAGVSLLFSA
-13 VLMLFAPVSM
+13 S
-23 FVCPADA
+23 
-30 EAAQTLVENSWRYE
+30 AAQTVLADDAGVWQPVENGYYLVGMDGSYLTGWQQM
-44 GGQLVSDDA
+44 GGKWYLLGA
-53 SSEEDGIALL
+53 DGL
-63 SMDALPDGVTAQ
+63 MKTGWEQ
-75 GIDVSEHQGRID
+75 E
-87 WDAVKASGIDFA
+87 
-99 ILRVGFGAPSFG
+99 
-111 GRVDY
+111 
-116 QFNRNISECERL
+116 
-128 GIPYGVYVYSYA
+128 
-140 FDNQQAADEAS
+140 
-151 MVINCLSGHNPRLPV
+151 
-166 YYDLEDNSIIANGR
+166 NG
-180 QTGIALRAQ
+180 
-189 VFCNRISA
+189 
-197 AGYEP
+197 
-202 GIYAS
+202 
-207 LNWFNNI
+207 
-214 LTDSVFK
+214 
-221 SSSWDHWIAQYNSQC
+221 
-236 DYTGN
+236 
-241 YSFWQYKSNGKV
+241 
-253 PGINGN
+253 
-259 VDMNYAYVDVSLY
+259 
-272 HWQLID
+272 
-278 STWYYAASNGKAY
+278 TWYYLQG
-291 TGWLFQS
+291 
-298 GTWYW
+298 
-303 LEPDVGGAMAT
+303 D
-314 GLHECNGSLYWFNS
+314 
-328 SGAMAT
+328 GAMAT

-468 LKSIGESTARRHTE
+468 HKSIGESTARRHTE

>member
-1 MNKHLKLFSALL
+1 MKDRNLWMKKEEKRTAPGLKRALKAVLGHKIVRLAGIAGVSLLFSA
-13 VLMLFAPVSM
+13 S
-23 FVCPADA
+23 
-30 EAAQTLVENSWRYE
+30 AAQTVLADDAGVWQPVENGYYLVGMDGSYLTGWQQM
-44 GGQLVSDDA
+44 GGKWYLLGA
-53 SSEEDGIALL
+53 DGL
-63 SMDALPDGVTAQ
+63 MKTGWEQ
-75 GIDVSEHQGRID
+75 E
-87 WDAVKASGIDFA
+87 
-99 ILRVGFGAPSFG
+99 
-111 GRVDY
+111 
-116 QFNRNISECERL
+116 
-128 GIPYGVYVYSYA
+128 
-140 FDNQQAADEAS
+140 
-151 MVINCLSGHNPRLPV
+151 
-166 YYDLEDNSIIANGR
+166 NG
-180 QTGIALRAQ
+180 
-189 VFCNRISA
+189 
-197 AGYEP
+197 
-202 GIYAS
+202 
-207 LNWFNNI
+207 
-214 LTDSVFK
+214 
-221 SSSWDHWIAQYNSQC
+221 
-236 DYTGN
+236 
-241 YSFWQYKSNGKV
+241 
-253 PGINGN
+253 
-259 VDMNYAYVDVSLY
+259 
-272 HWQLID
+272 
-278 STWYYAASNGKAY
+278 TWYYLQG
-291 TGWLFQS
+291 
-298 GTWYW
+298 
-303 LEPDVGGAMAT
+303 D
-314 GLHECNGSLYWFNS
+314 
-328 SGAMAT
+328 GAMAT

-348 SGAMEGTTF
+348 SGAMEETTF

-392 ADTQAMAD
+392 GDTQAMAD

>member
-1 MNKHLKLFSALL
+1 MKDRNLWMKKEEKRTAPGLKGALKAVLGHKIVRLAGIAGVSLLFSA
-13 VLMLFAPVSM
+13 S
-23 FVCPADA
+23 
-30 EAAQTLVENSWRYE
+30 AAQTVLADDAGIWQPVENGYYLVGMDGSYLTGWQQM
-44 GGQLVSDDA
+44 GGKWYLLGA
-53 SSEEDGIALL
+53 DGL
-63 SMDALPDGVTAQ
+63 MKTGWEQ
-75 GIDVSEHQGRID
+75 E
-87 WDAVKASGIDFA
+87 
-99 ILRVGFGAPSFG
+99 
-111 GRVDY
+111 
-116 QFNRNISECERL
+116 
-128 GIPYGVYVYSYA
+128 
-140 FDNQQAADEAS
+140 
-151 MVINCLSGHNPRLPV
+151 
-166 YYDLEDNSIIANGR
+166 NG
-180 QTGIALRAQ
+180 
-189 VFCNRISA
+189 
-197 AGYEP
+197 
-202 GIYAS
+202 
-207 LNWFNNI
+207 
-214 LTDSVFK
+214 
-221 SSSWDHWIAQYNSQC
+221 
-236 DYTGN
+236 
-241 YSFWQYKSNGKV
+241 
-253 PGINGN
+253 
-259 VDMNYAYVDVSLY
+259 
-272 HWQLID
+272 
-278 STWYYAASNGKAY
+278 TWYYLQG
-291 TGWLFQS
+291 
-298 GTWYW
+298 
-303 LEPDVGGAMAT
+303 D
-314 GLHECNGSLYWFNS
+314 
-328 SGAMAT
+328 GAMAT

>member
-1 MNKHLKLFSALL
+1 MKDRNLWMKKEEKRTAPGLKRALKAVLGHKIVRLAGIAGVSLLFSA
-13 VLMLFAPVSM
+13 S
-23 FVCPADA
+23 
-30 EAAQTLVENSWRYE
+30 AAQTVLADDAGVWQPVENGYYLVGMDGSYLTGWQQM
-44 GGQLVSDDA
+44 GGKWYLLGA
-53 SSEEDGIALL
+53 DGL
-63 SMDALPDGVTAQ
+63 MKTGWEQ
-75 GIDVSEHQGRID
+75 E
-87 WDAVKASGIDFA
+87 
-99 ILRVGFGAPSFG
+99 
-111 GRVDY
+111 
-116 QFNRNISECERL
+116 
-128 GIPYGVYVYSYA
+128 
-140 FDNQQAADEAS
+140 
-151 MVINCLSGHNPRLPV
+151 
-166 YYDLEDNSIIANGR
+166 NG
-180 QTGIALRAQ
+180 
-189 VFCNRISA
+189 
-197 AGYEP
+197 
-202 GIYAS
+202 
-207 LNWFNNI
+207 
-214 LTDSVFK
+214 
-221 SSSWDHWIAQYNSQC
+221 
-236 DYTGN
+236 
-241 YSFWQYKSNGKV
+241 
-253 PGINGN
+253 
-259 VDMNYAYVDVSLY
+259 
-272 HWQLID
+272 
-278 STWYYAASNGKAY
+278 TWYYLQG
-291 TGWLFQS
+291 
-298 GTWYW
+298 
-303 LEPDVGGAMAT
+303 D
-314 GLHECNGSLYWFNS
+314 
-328 SGAMAT
+328 GAMAT

-458 IPDEGTLDDY
+458 IPYEGTLDDY

>member
-1 MNKHLKLFSALL
+1 MKDRNLWMKKEEKRTAPGLKRALKAVLGHKIVRLAGIAGVSLLFSA
-13 VLMLFAPVSM
+13 S
-23 FVCPADA
+23 
-30 EAAQTLVENSWRYE
+30 AAQTVLADDAGVWQPVENGYYLVGMDGSYLTGWQQM
-44 GGQLVSDDA
+44 GGKWYLLGV
-53 SSEEDGIALL
+53 DGL
-63 SMDALPDGVTAQ
+63 MKTGWEQ
-75 GIDVSEHQGRID
+75 E
-87 WDAVKASGIDFA
+87 
-99 ILRVGFGAPSFG
+99 
-111 GRVDY
+111 
-116 QFNRNISECERL
+116 
-128 GIPYGVYVYSYA
+128 
-140 FDNQQAADEAS
+140 
-151 MVINCLSGHNPRLPV
+151 
-166 YYDLEDNSIIANGR
+166 NG
-180 QTGIALRAQ
+180 
-189 VFCNRISA
+189 
-197 AGYEP
+197 
-202 GIYAS
+202 
-207 LNWFNNI
+207 
-214 LTDSVFK
+214 
-221 SSSWDHWIAQYNSQC
+221 
-236 DYTGN
+236 
-241 YSFWQYKSNGKV
+241 
-253 PGINGN
+253 
-259 VDMNYAYVDVSLY
+259 
-272 HWQLID
+272 
-278 STWYYAASNGKAY
+278 TWYYLQG
-291 TGWLFQS
+291 
-298 GTWYW
+298 
-303 LEPDVGGAMAT
+303 D
-314 GLHECNGSLYWFNS
+314 
-328 SGAMAT
+328 GAMAT

-392 ADTQAMAD
+392 GDTQAMAD

>member
-1 MNKHLKLFSALL
+1 MKDRNLWMKKEEKRTAPGLKRALKAVLGHKIVRLAGIAGVSLLFSA
-13 VLMLFAPVSM
+13 S
-23 FVCPADA
+23 
-30 EAAQTLVENSWRYE
+30 AAQTVLADDAGVWQPVENGYYLVGMDGSYLTGWQQM
-44 GGQLVSDDA
+44 GGKWYLLGA
-53 SSEEDGIALL
+53 DGL
-63 SMDALPDGVTAQ
+63 MKTGWEQ
-75 GIDVSEHQGRID
+75 E
-87 WDAVKASGIDFA
+87 
-99 ILRVGFGAPSFG
+99 
-111 GRVDY
+111 
-116 QFNRNISECERL
+116 
-128 GIPYGVYVYSYA
+128 
-140 FDNQQAADEAS
+140 
-151 MVINCLSGHNPRLPV
+151 
-166 YYDLEDNSIIANGR
+166 NG
-180 QTGIALRAQ
+180 
-189 VFCNRISA
+189 
-197 AGYEP
+197 
-202 GIYAS
+202 
-207 LNWFNNI
+207 
-214 LTDSVFK
+214 
-221 SSSWDHWIAQYNSQC
+221 
-236 DYTGN
+236 
-241 YSFWQYKSNGKV
+241 
-253 PGINGN
+253 
-259 VDMNYAYVDVSLY
+259 
-272 HWQLID
+272 
-278 STWYYAASNGKAY
+278 TWYYLQG
-291 TGWLFQS
+291 
-298 GTWYW
+298 
-303 LEPDVGGAMAT
+303 D
-314 GLHECNGSLYWFNS
+314 
-328 SGAMAT
+328 GAMAT

-458 IPDEGTLDDY
+458 ILDEGTLDDY

>member
-1 MNKHLKLFSALL
+1 MKDRNLWMKKEEKRTAPGLKRALKAVLGHKIVRLAGIAGVSLLFSA
-13 VLMLFAPVSM
+13 S
-23 FVCPADA
+23 
-30 EAAQTLVENSWRYE
+30 AAQTVLADDAGVWQPVENGYYLVGMDGSYLTGWQQM
-44 GGQLVSDDA
+44 GGKWYLLGA
-53 SSEEDGIALL
+53 DGL
-63 SMDALPDGVTAQ
+63 MKTGWEQ
-75 GIDVSEHQGRID
+75 E
-87 WDAVKASGIDFA
+87 
-99 ILRVGFGAPSFG
+99 
-111 GRVDY
+111 
-116 QFNRNISECERL
+116 
-128 GIPYGVYVYSYA
+128 
-140 FDNQQAADEAS
+140 
-151 MVINCLSGHNPRLPV
+151 
-166 YYDLEDNSIIANGR
+166 NG
-180 QTGIALRAQ
+180 
-189 VFCNRISA
+189 
-197 AGYEP
+197 
-202 GIYAS
+202 
-207 LNWFNNI
+207 
-214 LTDSVFK
+214 
-221 SSSWDHWIAQYNSQC
+221 
-236 DYTGN
+236 
-241 YSFWQYKSNGKV
+241 
-253 PGINGN
+253 
-259 VDMNYAYVDVSLY
+259 
-272 HWQLID
+272 
-278 STWYYAASNGKAY
+278 TWYYLQG
-291 TGWLFQS
+291 
-298 GTWYW
+298 
-303 LEPDVGGAMAT
+303 D
-314 GLHECNGSLYWFNS
+314 
-328 SGAMAT
+328 GAMAT

-392 ADTQAMAD
+392 GDTQAMAD

-521 AHQQVGDKHYY
+521 AHQQVGEKHYY

>member
-1 MNKHLKLFSALL
+1 MKDRKLWMKKEEKRTAPGLKRALKAVLGHKIVRLAGIAGVSLLFSA
-13 VLMLFAPVSM
+13 S
-23 FVCPADA
+23 
-30 EAAQTLVENSWRYE
+30 AAQTVLADDAGVWQPVENGYYLVGMDGSYLTGWQQM
-44 GGQLVSDDA
+44 GGKWYLLGA
-53 SSEEDGIALL
+53 DGL
-63 SMDALPDGVTAQ
+63 MKTGWEQ
-75 GIDVSEHQGRID
+75 E
-87 WDAVKASGIDFA
+87 
-99 ILRVGFGAPSFG
+99 
-111 GRVDY
+111 
-116 QFNRNISECERL
+116 
-128 GIPYGVYVYSYA
+128 
-140 FDNQQAADEAS
+140 
-151 MVINCLSGHNPRLPV
+151 
-166 YYDLEDNSIIANGR
+166 NG
-180 QTGIALRAQ
+180 
-189 VFCNRISA
+189 
-197 AGYEP
+197 
-202 GIYAS
+202 
-207 LNWFNNI
+207 
-214 LTDSVFK
+214 
-221 SSSWDHWIAQYNSQC
+221 
-236 DYTGN
+236 
-241 YSFWQYKSNGKV
+241 
-253 PGINGN
+253 
-259 VDMNYAYVDVSLY
+259 
-272 HWQLID
+272 
-278 STWYYAASNGKAY
+278 TWYYLQG
-291 TGWLFQS
+291 
-298 GTWYW
+298 
-303 LEPDVGGAMAT
+303 D
-314 GLHECNGSLYWFNS
+314 
-328 SGAMAT
+328 GAMAT

-357 TKDETQYT
+357 TKDETRYT

-392 ADTQAMAD
+392 GDTQARAD

>member
-1 MNKHLKLFSALL
+1 MKDRNLWMKKEEKRTAPGLKRALKAVLGHKIVRLAGIAGVSLLFSA
-13 VLMLFAPVSM
+13 S
-23 FVCPADA
+23 
-30 EAAQTLVENSWRYE
+30 AAQTVLADDAGVWQPVENGYYLVGMDGSYLTGWQQM
-44 GGQLVSDDA
+44 GGKWY
-53 SSEEDGIALL
+53 LL
-63 SMDALPDGVTAQ
+63 
-75 GIDVSEHQGRID
+75 
-87 WDAVKASGIDFA
+87 
-99 ILRVGFGAPSFG
+99 GADSLMKTG
-111 GRVDY
+111 WE
-116 QFNRNISECERL
+116 QE
-128 GIPYGVYVYSYA
+128 
-140 FDNQQAADEAS
+140 
-151 MVINCLSGHNPRLPV
+151 
-166 YYDLEDNSIIANGR
+166 NG
-180 QTGIALRAQ
+180 
-189 VFCNRISA
+189 
-197 AGYEP
+197 
-202 GIYAS
+202 
-207 LNWFNNI
+207 
-214 LTDSVFK
+214 
-221 SSSWDHWIAQYNSQC
+221 
-236 DYTGN
+236 
-241 YSFWQYKSNGKV
+241 
-253 PGINGN
+253 
-259 VDMNYAYVDVSLY
+259 
-272 HWQLID
+272 
-278 STWYYAASNGKAY
+278 TWYYLQG
-291 TGWLFQS
+291 
-298 GTWYW
+298 
-303 LEPDVGGAMAT
+303 D
-314 GLHECNGSLYWFNS
+314 
-328 SGAMAT
+328 GAMAT

-392 ADTQAMAD
+392 ADTQAMAN

>member
-1 MNKHLKLFSALL
+1 MKDRKLWMKKEEKRTAPGLKGALKAVLGHKIVRLAGIAGVSLLFSA
-13 VLMLFAPVSM
+13 S
-23 FVCPADA
+23 
-30 EAAQTLVENSWRYE
+30 AAQTVLADDAGVWQPVENGYYLVGMDGSYLTGWQQM
-44 GGQLVSDDA
+44 GGKWYLLGA
-53 SSEEDGIALL
+53 DGL
-63 SMDALPDGVTAQ
+63 MKTGWEQ
-75 GIDVSEHQGRID
+75 E
-87 WDAVKASGIDFA
+87 
-99 ILRVGFGAPSFG
+99 
-111 GRVDY
+111 
-116 QFNRNISECERL
+116 
-128 GIPYGVYVYSYA
+128 
-140 FDNQQAADEAS
+140 
-151 MVINCLSGHNPRLPV
+151 
-166 YYDLEDNSIIANGR
+166 NG
-180 QTGIALRAQ
+180 
-189 VFCNRISA
+189 
-197 AGYEP
+197 
-202 GIYAS
+202 
-207 LNWFNNI
+207 
-214 LTDSVFK
+214 
-221 SSSWDHWIAQYNSQC
+221 
-236 DYTGN
+236 
-241 YSFWQYKSNGKV
+241 
-253 PGINGN
+253 
-259 VDMNYAYVDVSLY
+259 
-272 HWQLID
+272 
-278 STWYYAASNGKAY
+278 TWYYLQG
-291 TGWLFQS
+291 
-298 GTWYW
+298 
-303 LEPDVGGAMAT
+303 DGAMAI
-314 GLHECNGSLYWFNS
+314 
-328 SGAMAT
+328 

>member
-1 MNKHLKLFSALL
+1 MWIKKEEKRTAPGLKRVLKAVLGHKIVRLAGIAGVSLLFSA
-13 VLMLFAPVSM
+13 S
-23 FVCPADA
+23 
-30 EAAQTLVENSWRYE
+30 AAQTVLADDAGVWQPVENGYYLVGMDGSYLTGWQQM
-44 GGQLVSDDA
+44 GGKWYLLGA
-53 SSEEDGIALL
+53 DGL
-63 SMDALPDGVTAQ
+63 MKTG
-75 GIDVSEHQGRID
+75 
-87 WDAVKASGIDFA
+87 W
-99 ILRVGFGAPSFG
+99 
-111 GRVDY
+111 
-116 QFNRNISECERL
+116 
-128 GIPYGVYVYSYA
+128 
-140 FDNQQAADEAS
+140 QQE
-151 MVINCLSGHNPRLPV
+151 
-166 YYDLEDNSIIANGR
+166 NG
-180 QTGIALRAQ
+180 
-189 VFCNRISA
+189 
-197 AGYEP
+197 
-202 GIYAS
+202 
-207 LNWFNNI
+207 
-214 LTDSVFK
+214 
-221 SSSWDHWIAQYNSQC
+221 
-236 DYTGN
+236 
-241 YSFWQYKSNGKV
+241 
-253 PGINGN
+253 
-259 VDMNYAYVDVSLY
+259 
-272 HWQLID
+272 
-278 STWYYAASNGKAY
+278 TWYYLQG
-291 TGWLFQS
+291 
-298 GTWYW
+298 
-303 LEPDVGGAMAT
+303 DGAMV
-314 GLHECNGSLYWFNS
+314 
-328 SGAMAT
+328 T

-458 IPDEGTLDDY
+458 IPYEGTLDDY

>member
-1 MNKHLKLFSALL
+1 MKDRNLWMKKEEKRTAPGLKRALKAVLGHKIVRLAGIAGASLLFSA
-13 VLMLFAPVSM
+13 S
-23 FVCPADA
+23 
-30 EAAQTLVENSWRYE
+30 AAQTVLADDAGVWQPVENGYYLVGMDGSYLTGWQQM
-44 GGQLVSDDA
+44 GGKWYLLGA
-53 SSEEDGIALL
+53 DGL
-63 SMDALPDGVTAQ
+63 MKTGWEQ
-75 GIDVSEHQGRID
+75 E
-87 WDAVKASGIDFA
+87 
-99 ILRVGFGAPSFG
+99 
-111 GRVDY
+111 
-116 QFNRNISECERL
+116 
-128 GIPYGVYVYSYA
+128 
-140 FDNQQAADEAS
+140 
-151 MVINCLSGHNPRLPV
+151 
-166 YYDLEDNSIIANGR
+166 NG
-180 QTGIALRAQ
+180 
-189 VFCNRISA
+189 
-197 AGYEP
+197 
-202 GIYAS
+202 
-207 LNWFNNI
+207 
-214 LTDSVFK
+214 
-221 SSSWDHWIAQYNSQC
+221 
-236 DYTGN
+236 
-241 YSFWQYKSNGKV
+241 
-253 PGINGN
+253 
-259 VDMNYAYVDVSLY
+259 
-272 HWQLID
+272 
-278 STWYYAASNGKAY
+278 TWYYLQG
-291 TGWLFQS
+291 
-298 GTWYW
+298 
-303 LEPDVGGAMAT
+303 D
-314 GLHECNGSLYWFNS
+314 
-328 SGAMAT
+328 GAMAT

-365 INADG
+365 LNADG

-435 GKLQQIAEH
+435 GKLQQIAER